1 MRYGSVCSGMEAAHL
16 AFSPLGWETA
26 WVSEIEPSAC
36 ALLTHRLPD
45 VPNLGDMTMIPSRI
59 RRGEVEA
66 PAVLIGGTPCQSFS
80 LAGKRESLDDA
91 RGNLALT
98 YCEVCDAIDD
108 VRRSDG
114 TGECIAIWENVPGVL
129 STKDNAF
136 GRFLSQLVGA
146 GCELQHSG
154 ARWADSGYVL
164 GPKRAAA
171 WRILDA
177 QYFGLAQRRRR
188 VFVVASARAGVDPAA
203 LLFEWESVRR
213 DSPPSRETRKDVAPT
228 ISARTSGG
236 GGLGTDF
243 DLDGGLIHFGDEVAN
258 LVAFSSKD
266 YAADASGISPTLRA
280 MGHGASHANGGG
292 QVAVAYGFQNAQS
305 GETGKGDA
313 APCVAVGMVV
323 RRLTP
328 RECDKLQGAMPD
340 WTLVPNKHGKP
351 MADGCR
357 YRMLG
362 NSFAVPCIAWI
373 GKKINAAAQGA
384 PTARD
389 QAPAGRS

>member
-80 LAGKRESLDDA
+80 LAGKRESLD
-91 RGNLALT
+91 
-98 YCEVCDAIDD
+98 
-108 VRRSDG
+108 
-114 TGECIAIWENVPGVL
+114 
-129 STKDNAF
+129 
-136 GRFLSQLVGA
+136 
-146 GCELQHSG
+146 
-154 ARWADSGYVL
+154 
-164 GPKRAAA
+164 
-171 WRILDA
+171 
-177 QYFGLAQRRRR
+177 
-188 VFVVASARAGVDPAA
+188 
-203 LLFEWESVRR
+203 
-213 DSPPSRETRKDVAPT
+213 
-228 ISARTSGG
+228 
-236 GGLGTDF
+236 
-243 DLDGGLIHFGDEVAN
+243 
-258 LVAFSSKD
+258 
-266 YAADASGISPTLRA
+266 DASGISPTLRA

-389 QAPAGRS
+389 QASAGRS